1 MRQHFATQSGRLL
14 RLLLLRVS
22 AMPADAACLIGSEPL
37 QREYALRAS
46 GARNHRAP
54 TRYIASGVGLSAG
67 GSMPKL
73 LAVMQVMEKLPIA
86 PTNATRAASPM
97 VFSAAA

>member
-1 MRQHFATQSGRLL
+1 MGLSRRKNKRSKTTQFLRDIVAQWPEQPNQGLLALPNTRETGMFPAATVRQL
-14 RLLLLRVS
+14 
-22 AMPADAACLIGSEPL
+22 
-37 QREYALRAS
+37 
-46 GARNHRAP
+46 
-54 TRYIASGVGLSAG
+54 ASGVGFSAG

-86 PTNATRAASPM
+86 ATSATRASRPM